1 MANEVGNKVADM
13 VMDMEDK
20 PGQTRADR
28 DKPGMITQ
36 KCVEMGQI
44 HNFCNVFAFLL
55 VMGWFSKFGLPSG
68 CGVDCYRNPIIGEY
82 QIEIRQS
89 GMRAY
94 PTTVRDYP
102 QDKEAIE
109 TRYITKTRK

>member
-44 HNFCNVFAFLL
+44 HNSMFLPFCWSWVGL
-55 VMGWFSKFGLPSG
+55 VNLVCQVAVGWT
-68 CGVDCYRNPIIGEY
+68 VIG
-82 QIEIRQS
+82 I
-89 GMRAY
+89 
-94 PTTVRDYP
+94 P
-102 QDKEAIE
+102 
-109 TRYITKTRK
+109 

>member
-13 VMDMEDK
+13 VMDMGDK

-44 HNFCNVFAFLL
+44 HNFCNVICLSAGHGL
-55 VMGWFSKFGLPSG
+55 V
-68 CGVDCYRNPIIGEY
+68 
-82 QIEIRQS
+82 
-89 GMRAY
+89 
-94 PTTVRDYP
+94 
-102 QDKEAIE
+102 
-109 TRYITKTRK
+109 